1 MVRARDNLKESDDSD
16 SANISHEVR
25 KGARRMLL
33 SCNLPTLAGSHEATG
48 GKRHF
53 CIIYSKSYPHSFRTP
68 PSPPKVGLP
77 KDTPGRNPELSLDYL
92 SSHSISI
99 PERVSKG
106 ICDEG
111 MI

>member
-1 MVRARDNLKESDDSD
+1 MKLRA
-16 SANISHEVR
+16 ANAIFVIFTQ
-25 KGARRMLL
+25 
-33 SCNLPTLAGSHEATG
+33 NP
-48 GKRHF
+48 
-53 CIIYSKSYPHSFRTP
+53 IPHSFRTH
-68 PSPPKVGLP
+68 PSSPKVGLP